1 MNKRRLLLFSICI
14 ILALAAA
21 IQPGYALNGS
31 QNASDVVD
39 TTGIEIT
46 NNPHDVSVMF
56 TNVGYGDA
64 TLVQINGY
72 SYLIDTGSKA
82 SVPQLLGALAM
93 CGVKKLEAVFLTHT
107 HSDHIGGMEALASQ
121 YAIGTLYSAEISE
134 DKKNG
139 ENKIDLLA
147 AELLLNHVKLT
158 AGDAV
163 SLSAEVYL
171 DVLGPVV
178 YNSEDDNDNSLVLRL
193 GVNGRVF
200 LFTGD
205 MQFAEEGTL
214 LAAGVDLRAD
224 VLKVGNHGNPDATSQ
239 MFAVAVSPKIAA
251 ISTSTMEDAD
261 SANERVISLFDG
273 ARVLVTE
280 DFTRGALLYVSASGE
295 IEISNPQPPSPG
307 ADIEIVEIDKNAQT
321 ITLINNGTEIDI
333 SGYMVFSQRGSE
345 VYVFPQGTVIKAS
358 QVLTI
363 ACTGGDGD
371 LIWNEKKVWHV
382 KKDDAGVL
390 YDSFGNELSR
400 SQ

>member
-1 MNKRRLLLFSICI
+1 MNKRRLWLFGICVFFT
-14 ILALAAA
+14 LAAA
-21 IQPGYALNGS
+21 ILPGHALTS
-31 QNASDVVD
+31 AQNVSGVVD
-39 TTGIEIT
+39 TTGIEIA
-46 NNPHDVSVMF
+46 NNSHDVSIMF
-56 TNVGYGDA
+56 INVGYGDA
-64 TLVQINGY
+64 SLVQIDGD
-72 SYLIDTGSKA
+72 SYLIDTGSKGTL
-82 SVPQLLGALAM
+82 PQLFGALAM
-93 CGVKKLEAVFLTHT
+93 CGVEKLEAVFLTHT

-147 AELLLNHVKLT
+147 AELSLNHVKL
-158 AGDAV
+158 AVGDTV
-163 SLSAEVYL
+163 SLSADAL
-171 DVLGPVV
+171 FDVLCPVV

-214 LAAGVDLRAD
+214 LAAGADVRAD

-239 MFAVAVSPKIAA
+239 MFATAVSPKIAV

-280 DFTRGALLYVSASGE
+280 DFTRGALLRVSASGE
-295 IEISNPQPPSPG
+295 IEISNPLPPSPN

-321 ITLINNGTEIDI
+321 ITLINNGAETDI
-333 SGYMVFSQRGSE
+333 SGHMIFSQRGSE
-345 VYVFPQGTVIKAS
+345 VYVFPQGIVMKAG

-363 ACTGGDGD
+363 ACSGGDGD
-371 LIWNEKKVWHV
+371 LIWNDKKVWHS
-382 KKDDAGVL
+382 KKDDVGVL
-390 YDSFGNELSR
+390 YDRYGNELSR
-400 SQ
+400 SL